1 MSNGS
6 FLIVDRRALSTA
18 FWSAA
23 RLLEGFFFCS
33 VVSSDPTPLKRV
45 FPHLCLLSLLEE
57 LLLSLLFVTLLSRKV
72 LVTSNLI
79 DLLRVN
85 ARQIDLLG
93 SGDNITRVDS
103 SQRNTV
109 NLEGTGN
116 EKHAL

>member
-23 RLLEGFFFCS
+23 RLLEGFFFYS
-33 VVSSDPTPLKRV
+33 IVSFDPTSINRV

-57 LLLSLLFVTLLSRKV
+57 LLLSFLLVTLLSRKI

-85 ARQIDLLG
+85 TRQIDLLG
-93 SGDNITRVDS
+93 CGDNVTGVDS

-109 NLEGTGN
+109 NLEGAGN
-116 EKHAL
+116 EKDTL